1 MQFFVAK
8 MGLAPNSQ
16 HEHLIYMNEQGQMVC
31 GKAKGHTHPLGLIEP
46 QAQGELPGVEVLEA
60 EAHIHPVAPLSPAT
74 PELPEPDPLT
84 DSELIHTKITQFENA
99 LTADR
104 ESIDRGQESV
114 MFKEGKQWTDEAI
127 AKLAADSR
135 ACLTINH
142 VAPMV
147 ESLSGLYRRNRTDL
161 RCYPTENS
169 DADIANVLTYA
180 LKNILSQTSSD
191 TEETEAFED
200 MVTTGRGILEL
211 YPDFDADIRGQIK
224 LRYNPWDMTVFGP
237 HLRKDLEDC
246 EYLCSWAWL
255 SRDRMIN
262 LYPEYKEQIND
273 MFGKFE
279 RHILGMTDLSDMD
292 TPLIDSMFADT
303 KTKEVRMVECEEKV
317 YYRLKYFI
325 DVQTGWMTDELS
337 VPKPYRNQLKSMSTL
352 LRTTDRR
359 MHRIR
364 RTIFAGDLV
373 LEDGFVNRPTPPNST
388 GPSFSKFPI
397 YAYKRG
403 NRFEGKVERLKDP
416 QREINKRRS
425 QIVDIVNTSI
435 NNGWITAKGTFGT
448 QQEKHKFQNSVSK
461 AGFIVEVPDLS
472 QPPIKVESGQVSPA
486 VVQLEM
492 NSLQSFRETSNVNLE
507 MLGMGSQYQSGTA
520 ISHRIQQA
528 LMGNEYL
535 FDNMSQ
541 VKKRIGREIL
551 LWIQAL
557 YTPDRLARIFFDQA
571 KIEKIYIGGQE
582 VDPQDMQTF
591 QQIVARL
598 QDADLT
604 KYDVTIGETGQSPTA
619 QLANFE
625 MMMELAQKGVPLPPQ
640 LFIELAPIPNKERIM
655 QILSE
660 SHQQQADAEQ
670 KKYDTEIQKTM
681 IAAQSKNQPRQS

>member
-1 MQFFVAK
+1 MQLFVATQ
-8 MGLAPNSQ
+8 GLTPNAQ

-60 EAHIHPVAPLSPAT
+60 EAHTHPAAILSPAI
-74 PELPEPDPLT
+74 PELPEPDQIE
-84 DSELIHTKITQFENA
+84 DSELILQKITQFENA

-104 ESIDRGQESV
+104 ESIERGQESV
-114 MFKEGKQWTDEAI
+114 MFREGKQWTDEALS
-127 AKLAADSR
+127 KLSSEDR

-142 VAPMV
+142 VAPMI

-161 RCYPTENS
+161 RAFPTENS

-180 LKNILSQTSSD
+180 LKNIFTQTQADS
-191 TEETEAFED
+191 EETEAFED
-200 MVTTGRGILEL
+200 QVTAGRGILEVF
-211 YPDFDADIRGQIK
+211 PDFDADIKGQIK
-224 LRYNPWDMTVFGP
+224 IRQTPWDMTVFGP

-246 EYLCSWAWL
+246 EYLCSWSWL
-255 SRDRMIN
+255 SRDRLTN
-262 LYPEYKEQIND
+262 LYPEFKNEISD
-273 MFGKFE
+273 MFGRFE
-279 RHILGMTDLSDMD
+279 RHILGLTDLSDMD
-292 TPLIDSMFADT
+292 TPLTDSMFADT
-303 KTKEVRMVECEEKV
+303 KTREMRMVECEEKV
-317 YYRLKYFI
+317 YYRLKYYI
-325 DVQTGWMTDELS
+325 DQQTGWMTDELQI
-337 VPKPYRNQLKSMSTL
+337 PKAYRSQLKSLSPL
-352 LRTTDRR
+352 LRSTDRR

-364 RTIFAGDLV
+364 RTIFAGDLI
-373 LEDGFVNRPTPPNST
+373 LEDGFVNRPTPPNAT
-388 GPSFSKFPI
+388 GPNFSKFPV

-435 NNGWITAKGTFGT
+435 NNGWLVGKGTFGT
-448 QQEKHKFQNSVSK
+448 QQEKNKFINSVSK
-461 AGFIVEVPDLS
+461 AGFVIEIPDPT
-472 QPPIKVESGQVSPA
+472 QPPVKVEAGQVSPA
-486 VVQLEM
+486 IVQLEL
-492 NSLQSFRETSNVNLE
+492 NSLQSFRETSNVNPE
-507 MLGMGSQYQSGTA
+507 MLGMGSQYQSGNA
-520 ISHRIQQA
+520 INHRIQQA

-541 VKKRIGREIL
+541 VKKRIGREVL

-571 KIEKIYIGGQE
+571 KIEKIYLGGQE
-582 VDPQDMQTF
+582 VDPQDMNTF
-591 QQIVARL
+591 NQIVTRL

-640 LFIELAPIPNKERIM
+640 LFVELAPIPNKDRVM
-655 QILSE
+655 QILAE
-660 SHQQQADAEQ
+660 ANQQQADADQ
-670 KKYDTEIQKTM
+670 RKYDTEIQKTM
-681 IAAQSKNQPRQS
+681 IAAQSKTPRQS